1 MCCLA
6 VIFTGCDDMFATED
20 NPTPAYLSM
29 STSDVTLKVGEFKT
43 RTAIA
48 VSSAVIEYTSDNTA
62 IATVDQQGTVK
73 GVAVGET
80 KITAKATGYSTSGKK
95 IFETAS
101 VSYNVKVVP
110 ATVDVTSITL
120 NKTSLLLSKNETE
133 TLTVT
138 AVAPDDAT
146 DKTYTWSSD
155 NALVATVDANGLVT
169 AKASGSATI
178 SATANDGSGVKGSC
192 VVTIGLLTGVF
203 SVSSTTKV
211 QFSSG
216 NLQATYDGTK
226 WTWDFA
232 ANQWDF
238 IGNNAGNTSINGNG
252 TISGT
257 GTVDLFGWVSTTS
270 TVLTDAPAK
279 YGISNSKIPS
289 DFGSDAADTPNN
301 WGENLGAGWRVLTGD
316 TGGEWDYLLKTRS
329 ASTINGTPNARYTLA
344 EINTD
349 GTPVYGMI
357 IFPDEVTIANT
368 DVTAWGAIN
377 SASAWATKC
386 TIAQWAALAVKGC
399 VFLPAAG
406 SRNGTVIGWTGAGS
420 ERGYY
425 WSATLSDD
433 ARYPLLLEFENT
445 FLSTIINSYMR
456 YYGMSVRL
464 VRDVT
469 TAP

>member
-1 MCCLA
+1 MKKNFLKAIQTLLVFSLA
-6 VIFTGCDDMFATED
+6 FTLTSCWNFD
-20 NPTPAYLSM
+20 NPLEDLEGSG
-29 STSDVTLKVGEFKT
+29 SGGGGGSDPT
-43 RTAIA
+43 I
-48 VSSAVIEYTSDNTA
+48 S
-62 IATVDQQGTVK
+62 
-73 GVAVGET
+73 
-80 KITAKATGYSTSGKK
+80 
-95 IFETAS
+95 
-101 VSYNVKVVP
+101 
-110 ATVDVTSITL
+110 VTSITL
-120 NKTSLLLSKNETE
+120 NKTSLSLSKGDTE

-257 GTVDLFGWVSTTS
+257 GTVDLFSWVSTTS

-279 YGISNSKIPS
+279 YGISNSTTFS

-301 WGENLGAGWRVLTGD
+301 WGENLGAGWRVLTGG

-344 EINTD
+344 KIYT
-349 GTPVYGMI
+349 GSTIKGMI
-357 IFPDEVTIANT
+357 IFPDEVTIANS
-368 DVTAWGAIN
+368 DALWGPIN
-377 SASAWATKC
+377 TPGTWSLDDC
-386 TIAQWAALAVKGC
+386 TECTPAQWAALADKGC

-406 SRNGTVIGWTGAGS
+406 YRNGATTSYAGN

-425 WSATLSDD
+425 WSATLSGDD
-433 ARYPLLLEFENT
+433 ARYPLLLEFEDN
-445 FLSTIINSYMR
+445 FLSTIMNSNMR
-456 YYGMSVRL
+456 YSGLSVRL